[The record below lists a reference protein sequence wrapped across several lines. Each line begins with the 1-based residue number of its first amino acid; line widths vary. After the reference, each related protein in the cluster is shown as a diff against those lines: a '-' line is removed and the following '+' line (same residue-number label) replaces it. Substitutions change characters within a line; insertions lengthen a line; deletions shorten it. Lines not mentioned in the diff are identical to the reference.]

1 MKQKNIYNTLLLLL
15 MMSFSL
21 TSFSQYEDSQLGHDG
36 FMGDVK
42 MAKITSYQVVI
53 KDGQE
58 SKGGISNYQTRSYL
72 KSGKLQ
78 SVINYNAEGTVV
90 RTQEYTFDK
99 DEKLLEFLDRMGD
112 MIIKR
117 EAYNYDKSANLIE
130 KITFDGEG
138 SIDSKVSNSYNKKNQ
153 LIESSNYSNFFD
165 ELKLDQRTQFEYD
178 KDGNKIKE
186 SSFGPEGEN
195 WGSAEWKYDA
205 SGNAVERLNLTETG
219 EIKIR
224 QVYIYDKDDVLTTR
238 KSFDKDGNL
247 KNEANLDHLGQPLTL
262 IRYDKDGNI
271 SRKSG
276 NQYDK
281 FGNINAELRYGPDG
295 TESIYVH
302 HKYIYDDNNNWI
314 QQTAYQ
320 GGQAVFMI
328 GREVTYY

>member
-1 MKQKNIYNTLLLLL
+1 MKQKNIYNALLVLL

-21 TSFSQYEDSQLGHDG
+21 TSFSQYEDSELGHDG

-42 MAKITSYQVVI
+42 LAKITSYQVVI

-58 SKGGISNYQTRSYL
+58 SRGSFSNYQTRSYL
-72 KSGKLQ
+72 TSGKLE
-78 SVINYNAEGTVV
+78 SVIDYNADGTIA
-90 RTQEYTFDK
+90 RSKEYTFDK

-112 MIIKR
+112 KIIKR
-117 EAYNYDKSANLIE
+117 EVYKYDKSANLLE

-138 SIDSKVSNSYNKKNQ
+138 SIDRKVSNSYNKKKQ

-165 ELKLDQRTQFEYD
+165 ELKLDERKQIEYD

-195 WGSAEWKYDA
+195 WGSGEWKYD
-205 SGNAVERLNLTETG
+205 GNGNVVEWLNLTETG

-224 QVYIYDKDDVLTTR
+224 QVYLYNKDHVLTTR

-247 KNEANLDHLGQPLTL
+247 KNETNLDPLGQPLTL
-262 IRYDKDGNI
+262 IRYDKGGDI
-271 SRKSG
+271 VRKSG

-281 FGNINAELRYGPDG
+281 FGNVSAELRYGPDG
-295 TESIYVH
+295 NENIYVEY
-302 HKYIYDDNNNWI
+302 KYIYDDSNNWI

-320 GGQAVFMI
+320 GGQAVYI
-328 GREVTYY
+328 LAREITYY